1 MAKTMSIEDK
11 RVELETKIHTLDV
24 IEDLI
29 KKLESDLWW
38 RCDAPSSESD
48 EPDEAYCVY
57 RVFDEGEGHYRF
69 ITKDSFYAND
79 ARARLDIME
88 KLIAMI

>member
-38 RCDAPSSESD
+38 RCDTPTDGETVD
-48 EPDEAYCVY
+48 ETKCVY
-57 RVFDEGEGHYRF
+57 RVFDEDEGHYRF
-69 ITKDSFYAND
+69 IGKDSFYAND